1 MNKTEFWRCWGLAC
15 LVVGLLGIPRSGFSH
30 EGAEHSHEV
39 PVRSQAPI
47 EQSREITHS
56 HFELVI
62 KPATWPADQLQKVRL
77 FLADYN
83 SNAPLQNARIQIEW
97 QPQYTTQ
104 PSQVAAGIYE
114 TTVKL
119 SAGQYNPVVSIAASN
134 QKADLL
140 WDELTIVSAPAPQ
153 HPPTTQAHWLIWV
166 AGGTFLA
173 IGIWGWKNRHRVGK
187 PV

>member
-1 MNKTEFWRCWGLAC
+1 MIFWRIGLAC
-15 LVVGLLGIPRSGFSH
+15 LVVGWLGIPRSGWSH

-39 PVRSQAPI
+39 PVPSQAPL
-47 EQSREITHS
+47 EQSREITS
-56 HFELVI
+56 PHFELVI
-62 KPATWPADQLQKVRL
+62 KPATWPAEQVQKVRL

-83 SNAPLQNARIQIEW
+83 SNAPIQNAHIQIEW
-97 QPQYTTQ
+97 QPQYTT
-104 PSQVAAGIYE
+104 PSSQVAAGIYE

-119 SAGQYNPVVSIAASN
+119 PAGSYNPVVTIATSN

-140 WDELTIVSAPAPQ
+140 WDELPIAPAPAPKQ
-153 HPPTTQAHWLIWV
+153 PPTTQAHWLIWV

-173 IGIWGWKNRHRVGK
+173 MGAWGWQNRYRVGK